1 MNQRILKIIL
11 CSFFLAGLFAC
22 RSTKKLQTAINKKD
36 TITVNATPTP
46 IHEDSLSPAIAF
58 LDSFKKNIISFQT
71 FSAKVKVQYED
82 RNGKQPDVNAF
93 IRMKKDSIIWVSI
106 SATFLNIEAFRIMIT
121 PDSISILNK
130 LDKTYE
136 NHPLDY
142 LESVSH
148 IPLNFSTLQNLLIGN
163 PIYVGDSILSFKKT
177 ENYYL
182 VSTIDSLFKN
192 LLTIAADNHYLEKSK
207 LDDRDVT
214 QNRTADLY
222 YSNYEMANNFAFPTY
237 RQIMVAEK
245 SSVNISL
252 NFKQYEF
259 NKELSYPYNIPR
271 NYKKK

>member
-1 MNQRILKIIL
+1 MNQRIFKIIL
-11 CSFFLAGLFAC
+11 CSFFFAGLFAC

-36 TITVNATPTP
+36 TITVTPTP
-46 IHEDSLSPAIAF
+46 IHADSLSPAIAF
-58 LDSFKKNIISFQT
+58 LDSFKKNTISFQT

-93 IRMKKDSIIWVSI
+93 IRMRKDSIIWVSI
-106 SATFLNIEAFRIMIT
+106 SATFLNIEAFRILIT
-121 PDSISILNK
+121 PNSISILNK

-136 NHPLDY
+136 DHPLNY
-142 LESVSH
+142 LEDVSH
-148 IPLNFSTLQNLLIGN
+148 IPLNFSTLQDLLIGN

-182 VSTIDSLFKN
+182 VSTVDSLFKN
-192 LLTIAADNHYLEKSK
+192 LLTIASDNHRLEKSK

-222 YSNYEMANNFAFPTY
+222 YGDYENANNFSFSTF

-245 SSVNISL
+245 SSVNIFL

-259 NKELSYPYNIPR
+259 NKELSYPYNIPK

>member
-1 MNQRILKIIL
+1 MNQHTFKIIL
-11 CSFFLAGLFAC
+11 CAFILTGLFAC
-22 RSTKKLQTAINKKD
+22 KATKKLQTAIIKKD
-36 TITVNATPTP
+36 TTQIATVPVSV
-46 IHEDSLSPAIAF
+46 DSISPAIAL
-58 LDSFKKNIISFQT
+58 LDSFKKHKIAFQN

-106 SATFLNIEAFRIMIT
+106 SATFLNIEAFRILIT
-121 PDSISILNK
+121 ADSIMILNK

-136 NHPLDY
+136 SHPLEY
-142 LESVSH
+142 LETVSQ
-148 IPLNFSTLQNLLIGN
+148 IPLTFSTLQDLLIGN

-177 ENYYL
+177 ENYFF

-192 LLTIAADNHYLEKSK
+192 LLTIEAGNFQLEKSK
-207 LDDRDVT
+207 LDDRGVN

-222 YSNYEMANNFAFPTY
+222 YSNYENTNNFAFPTF

-245 SSVNISL
+245 SSVNIFL

-259 NKELSYPYNIPR
+259 NKELSYPFSIPR